1 MYDFAAIDAF
11 SRGSKASGQ
20 ERPPIGGNA
29 FRAAASFSR
38 RHANAQPA
46 KARRNR
52 AFRWPH
58 SGIRAIA

>member
-1 MYDFAAIDAF
+1 MYDFAGIDVF

-20 ERPPIGGNA
+20 ELPFGGNA
-29 FRAAASFSR
+29 FRAAASFSQ

-46 KARRNR
+46 KALRNR

-58 SGIRAIA
+58 SGMRAIA